1 MGVYETL
8 SHVSAYEILAGLGA
22 LFELVGFVWVV
33 AGVSRSLSEDYGEAG
48 VFRRIGRGIV
58 VWLKYVFEEPRK
70 VFEESVTVSAGGTI
84 HATGSARAVAHGLET
99 DIERLQRELRELR
112 ADVERQRERVEQ
124 RFSAVDQRVSAVEA
138 SVRESTEQLL
148 ARAEQIENRL
158 REIHRTGLRKEK
170 GGALVFGLGA
180 LLTLVAALT

>member
-1 MGVYETL
+1 VYETL

-48 VFRRIGRGIV
+48 VFRRVGRGIA
-58 VWLKYVFEEPRK
+58 VWLRYVFEEPRE
-70 VFEESVTVSAGGTI
+70 VVSLSATVSGGGTVRI
-84 HATGSARAVAHGLET
+84 SGSARVVAHGPET
-99 DIERLQRELRELR
+99 DIQRLQRELEELR
-112 ADVERQRERVEQ
+112 ADVERQREAVEQ
-124 RFSAVDQRVSAVEA
+124 RLSAVDQRFSTVEA
-138 SVRESTEQLL
+138 SMRESTEQLL

-170 GGALVFGLGA
+170 GGALVFGFGA
-180 LLTLVAALT
+180 ILTLVAALI